1 MNIQKLFKLNKI
13 NPFNE
18 NNEINLKN
26 SFIDIDNL
34 FLNRKNIFNSDV
46 EFKIF
51 SNNENN
57 KIKLLW
63 NENDYKDFFIKGKS
77 FKNNVLNMYLN
88 QLNLNIENNY
98 FPIFIFQSGNENRI
112 YFYKNEIIVFLNN
125 EINNNT
131 IKNMI
136 LEIFEIFNLMRQ
148 KF

>member
-1 MNIQKLFKLNKI
+1 
-13 NPFNE
+13 
-18 NNEINLKN
+18 
-26 SFIDIDNL
+26 
-34 FLNRKNIFNSDV
+34 
-46 EFKIF
+46 
-51 SNNENN
+51 
-57 KIKLLW
+57 
-63 NENDYKDFFIKGKS
+63 
-77 FKNNVLNMYLN
+77 MYLN